1 MRKTI
6 NAYAAAAV
14 VVLSLTGLTGVFS
27 QQKPVSFQNDVA
39 PVIRSRCLPCHAED
53 NFNPS
58 ELSLDTYEMLMA
70 GGKSG
75 AAVIPGE
82 AQASILVKKL
92 KGIPPFGER
101 MPLNTKR
108 DKETGKAR
116 WLSEEEISLIAA
128 WVDQGAKRN

>member
-1 MRKTI
+1 MTI
-6 NAYAAAAV
+6 HIATP
-14 VVLSLTGLTGVFS
+14 VLVLVLFCAPGGLP
-27 QQKPVSFQNDVA
+27 QQKTPVSFQKEIA
-39 PVIRSRCLPCHAED
+39 PLIRSRCLPCHAED

-75 AAVIPGE
+75 PAVVPGNARE
-82 AQASILVKKL
+82 SLLVKKL
-92 KGIPPFGER
+92 KEPAPFGER

-108 DKETGKAR
+108 DKEAGKAR
-116 WLSEEEISLIAA
+116 WLSDAELSLFAT

>member
-1 MRKTI
+1 MKKRIATT
-6 NAYAAAAV
+6 
-14 VVLSLTGLTGVFS
+14 VLMQLLLYVSGGLS
-27 QQKPVSFQNDVA
+27 QQKGSVSFQKEIA
-39 PVIRSRCLPCHAED
+39 PLMRSRCLPCHAED

-75 AAVIPGE
+75 PAVVPGS
-82 AQASILVKKL
+82 ARQSLLVKKL
-92 KGIPPFGER
+92 KESPPSGER

-108 DKETGKAR
+108 DKEAGKAR
-116 WLSEEEISLIAA
+116 WLSDAEISLIAT